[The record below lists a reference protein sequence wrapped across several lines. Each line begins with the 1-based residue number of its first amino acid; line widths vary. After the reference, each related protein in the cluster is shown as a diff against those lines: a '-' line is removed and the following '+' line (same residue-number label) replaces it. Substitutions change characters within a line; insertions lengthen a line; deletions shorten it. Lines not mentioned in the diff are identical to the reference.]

1 MYKIPLL
8 WQMLKYPTVSV
19 NKPCPHVTKKSQDR
33 DVAAIDI
40 YLKYSKIKDTT
51 IVSCVGVVIY
61 TLLNYIH
68 NSYWIISKTLHS
80 IKQQVSMFVMRRLFP
95 HHPVG

>member
-1 MYKIPLL
+1 MSIEEDINYFIIEDEPNILL
-8 WQMLKYPTVSV
+8 HGSGI
-19 NKPCPHVTKKSQDR
+19 TKKSQDR

-51 IVSCVGVVIY
+51 IVSCVGGVIY
-61 TLLNYIH
+61 TLLQYIH

>member
-1 MYKIPLL
+1 MMCYCLL
-8 WQMLKYPTVSV
+8 SIE
-19 NKPCPHVTKKSQDR
+19 KKSQDR

>member
-1 MYKIPLL
+1 MEDDLKKKYKNGRRPQLFFL
-8 WQMLKYPTVSV
+8 NGKRHKK
-19 NKPCPHVTKKSQDR
+19 NGRRHKKKSQDP

-68 NSYWIISKTLHS
+68 NSY
-80 IKQQVSMFVMRRLFP
+80 
-95 HHPVG
+95 